1 MEIKRYG
8 LVLVALAGVLFS
20 LFMILYGL
28 RKPPVAPIVYAPP
41 TPPYTHFIAAEGII
55 ESAYKNISLGV
66 PFNQLITEIF
76 VFVGDSVEVGNPLFK
91 LDTRQLEAQKI
102 KAEQELEFARIDFK
116 NKQIQFSF
124 YERLCDKSA
133 ASEQM
138 YQNAFYAQELARQNV
153 QTAQAALEVIT
164 TDIERSII
172 RAPIAG
178 QVLQVNI
185 RVGEFANDNTFAQ
198 QPLILFGDTK
208 VYHLRIQ
215 IDEENAWRYTNGSSA
230 TAFVRGN
237 AKISIPLE
245 YVYTEPYIVPKTNLS
260 GADTER
266 VDTRVLEVVYRFDK
280 QNLPVYAGQLLD
292 VYIQA
297 KPNEIGL

>member
-1 MEIKRYG
+1 M
-8 LVLVALAGVLFS
+8 
-20 LFMILYGL
+20 
-28 RKPPVAPIVYAPP
+28 APIIFAPP
-41 TPPYTHFIAAEGII
+41 TPPYAHFIAAEGII

-76 VFVGDSVEVGNPLFK
+76 VFVGDEVQIGTPLFK
-91 LDTRQLEAQKI
+91 LDTRQLEAQKV
-102 KAEQELEFARIDFK
+102 KAEQELEYARTDFK

-153 QTAQAALEVIT
+153 QTAQAALAVIT

-172 RAPIAG
+172 RAPING

-208 VYHLRIQ
+208 IYHLRIQ
-215 IDEENAWRYTNGSSA
+215 IDEENAWRYINGSPA

-245 YVYTEPYIVPKTNLS
+245 YVYTEPYIIPKTNLS
-260 GADTER
+260 GVDTER
-266 VDTRVLEVVYRFDK
+266 VDTRVLEVVYRFSK
-280 QNLPVYAGQLLD
+280 ENLPVYAGQLLD

-297 KPNEIGL
+297 KPNEIGV